1 MRGVDHR
8 QWIGSKL
15 HAITHARAPPS
26 PGVNLFI
33 NPKTKA
39 EEAMTENNQDTETK
53 HLQLHDDG
61 GVTLSKQRKLIALNA
76 AWELNGIGKH
86 LLALETAETTE
97 GINLVKRG
105 LNIRISELADV
116 ICGAIELPWCTLED
130 LQAKVG
136 ITSR

>member
-1 MRGVDHR
+1 
-8 QWIGSKL
+8 
-15 HAITHARAPPS
+15 
-26 PGVNLFI
+26 
-33 NPKTKA
+33 
-39 EEAMTENNQDTETK
+39 MTENNQDTETQTLK
-53 HLQLHDDG
+53 LHDDG
-61 GVTLSKQRKLIALNA
+61 GVTLSKARKLVALNA